1 MLQSFKRK
9 FTEAFAPA
17 APEDP
22 SLSSSLSQP
31 SSVSLSPPP
40 SVSLDP
46 LDRSCDRFPDRS
58 LSPTS
63 SVSQK
68 KPKPSIGISSIDTTD
83 STISGIDTSITTDTT
98 PGITTHTGPDPALVP
113 STHAT
118 MATPASFDEPLVY
131 RDLRE
136 WLEEQER
143 NPKPLSQSLQK
154 ALMDFKRAIEPELG
168 DRDWVSLLNLYI
180 QANDGAAPTFTEHPA
195 DDNRWTCTCQFVLP
209 ATGQELS
216 FPNAESGLSSPPP
229 SSPSNT
235 NTTNTNTANEDD
247 GGASISGAGAGANAA
262 ADTGTTPSFSRKKDA
277 KKYAARACVE
287 WLIRGGYMTADGVST
302 TTISGKAKA
311 KAARAQS
318 QGQSQSQS
326 QPVTPKK
333 SATGGAGGANKT
345 PKANGTANGNGNTE
359 DYDEDHIPPATKRV
373 EDFCKLMGLTIP
385 QYRITPSP
393 TTSSS
398 TSSSSTSPSPSG
410 LATARDFFDGRAD
423 FGPDAGLKIPEG
435 LGDVKNVYGRKNAK
449 ERVAEVVLGWL
460 VGEQERRMREV
471 EEMMGE

>member
-1 MLQSFKRK
+1 
-9 FTEAFAPA
+9 
-17 APEDP
+17 
-22 SLSSSLSQP
+22 
-31 SSVSLSPPP
+31 
-40 SVSLDP
+40 
-46 LDRSCDRFPDRS
+46 
-58 LSPTS
+58 
-63 SVSQK
+63 
-68 KPKPSIGISSIDTTD
+68 
-83 STISGIDTSITTDTT
+83 
-98 PGITTHTGPDPALVP
+98 
-113 STHAT
+113 

-235 NTTNTNTANEDD
+235 NTTNTNTTNTANEDD
-247 GGASISGAGAGANAA
+247 GGASISGAGAGAGANAA
-262 ADTGTTPSFSRKKDA
+262 AGTGTTPSFSRKKDA
-277 KKYAARACVE
+277 KKYAARACVQ
-287 WLIRGGYMTADGVST
+287 WLIRGGYMNADGVST

-326 QPVTPKK
+326 QDQTQPVTPKK
-333 SATGGAGGANKT
+333 SGAGAGAGGVANKT
-345 PKANGTANGNGNTE
+345 PKTNGIANVNGTNGGNAE

-373 EDFCKLMGLTIP
+373 EDLCKLMGLTIP
-385 QYRITPSP
+385 QYRTSPSP
-393 TTSSS
+393 TASS
-398 TSSSSTSPSPSG
+398 TLPSSTSPGAVS
-410 LATARDFFDGRAD
+410 LTAARDFFDGRAD

-435 LGDVKNVYGRKNAK
+435 LGDVKNVYGRKNAT

-460 VGEQERRMREV
+460 VGEQERRMREL